1 MTRGS
6 MRLPEDYER
15 NAPVALPPI
24 TLPRQ
29 LVNRLNLAPEIGA
42 TAEWTSATLAYV
54 LGAGLDALNAAE
66 SAPVPDT
73 LTAGDLADLRD
84 KASRSEQYRSWWLMA
99 EERAKSR

>member
-1 MTRGS
+1 

-24 TLPRQ
+24 TLPRY
-29 LVNRLNLAPEIGA
+29 LVNRLNIVPNIVPEIGA

-54 LGAGLDALNAAE
+54 LDAGLDALDATE

-99 EERAKSR
+99 EERAKS